1 MRIFPEDH
9 ATAHLKIKTE
19 VIILQHNL
27 SEKKPNYPLKTTKP
41 PKTPQLSVIEIVTQA
56 NSHKPQWDLTISVFP
71 FWLSCDEVKEVT
83 E

>member
-27 SEKKPNYPLKTTKP
+27 SENKQTTHPKQPNPQN
-41 PKTPQLSVIEIVTQA
+41 PQLSVIEIVTQA
-56 NSHKPQWDLTISVFP
+56 TSHKPQWELTISVFP

>member
-27 SEKKPNYPLKTTKP
+27 SEKKQTNNPPKTTKP

-56 NSHKPQWDLTISVFP
+56 TSHKPQWELSVF
-71 FWLSCDEVKEVT
+71 FCSGFHVMK
-83 E
+83 

>member
-27 SEKKPNYPLKTTKP
+27 SENKQTNNPPKTTKP
-41 PKTPQLSVIEIVTQA
+41 PKPPTFS
-56 NSHKPQWDLTISVFP
+56 D
-71 FWLSCDEVKEVT
+71 
-83 E
+83 